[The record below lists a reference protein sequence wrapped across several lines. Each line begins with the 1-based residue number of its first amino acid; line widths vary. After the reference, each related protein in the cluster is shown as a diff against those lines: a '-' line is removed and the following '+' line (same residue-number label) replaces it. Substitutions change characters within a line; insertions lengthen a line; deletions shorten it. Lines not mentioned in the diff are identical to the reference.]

1 MIRYMTVERID
12 RTNSKNGSKLLSLPF
27 NIESFSNFK
36 NFKLPE
42 YKKLLVL
49 AEQYILAKSID
60 DMMYQDSDDI
70 SNFLITLKNEAQS
83 SLSMTQRDIDQHVYG
98 SYKSGVEALLRDF
111 TVSEALIEMFNDYNL
126 YPEEDRILPKEF
138 WKPFL
143 NITASTYRKAQ
154 MTYPNAIYM
163 YPELKDDIVVFHAK
177 SGVCT
182 YKKQVPDNSLNKQLN
197 YLLHFNWDHT
207 NWLGLLGTVQAYCIT
222 PVSKLKSNRSMSHFL
237 KAVVERTTTPMVNYS
252 EVKFQLF
259 NLLRDGVTSLE
270 KTPYVDSIV
279 HLLENLNY
287 NEEVIHAFTNPEPT
301 GRDIMHLSNVRELN
315 FLKNVVLSR
324 ATEAVEDTD
333 EDEDDFTTD
342 TTQEESTGD
351 ADFDFGTDD
360 SFGED
365 SDFMGDDLG
374 GDMGDAPTDPFT
386 NDGFVDDISDSSA
399 DKPRRP
405 KENEVNVPEDPYS
418 LALRIVRSETFDDYL
433 VRNATISLIN
443 SIIIDPPSTLSAE
456 DLKFLRIWVTQWIN
470 FYPIETTKSLL
481 SKLSVYLADAS
492 NH

>member
-111 TVSEALIEMFNDYNL
+111 TVSEALIEMFSDYNL

-177 SGVCT
+177 SSVCT

-222 PVSKLKSNRSMSHFL
+222 PVSKLKSNRSVSHFL

-270 KTPYVDSIV
+270 KTPYVDSIA

-287 NEEVIHAFTNPEPT
+287 SEEVIHAFTNPEPT

-342 TTQEESTGD
+342 TTQEESTSD
-351 ADFDFGTDD
+351 TDFDFGTDD
-360 SFGED
+360 SFSED

-386 NDGFVDDISDSSA
+386 DDGFVDDISDSSA

>member
-42 YKKLLVL
+42 YKKLFVL

-70 SNFLITLKNEAQS
+70 TNFLITLKNEAQS
-83 SLSMTQRDIDQHVYG
+83 SLSMLQRDIDQHVYG

-111 TVSEALIEMFNDYNL
+111 TVSEALIEMFNDYHL

-143 NITASTYRKAQ
+143 DITASTYRKAQ

-177 SGVCT
+177 SGICT
-182 YKKQVPDNSLNKQLN
+182 YKKQVPENSLNKQLN

-207 NWLGLLGTVQAYCIT
+207 NWLGLMGVVQAYCIT
-222 PVSKLKSNRSMSHFL
+222 PVSKLKSNRSVSHFL

-270 KTPYVDSIV
+270 KTPYVESIV
-279 HLLENLNY
+279 QLLENLNY
-287 NEEVIHAFTNPEPT
+287 NEEVINAFTNPEPT

-342 TTQEESTGD
+342 TTTEESTD
-351 ADFDFGTDD
+351 DTSFDLDMDD

-365 SDFMGDDLG
+365 NDFMDDEFG
-374 GDMGDAPTDPFT
+374 GDMGDAPTDPFSD
-386 NDGFVDDISDSSA
+386 DGFVDDVSDTSA

-405 KENEVNVPEDPYS
+405 KENEINVPEDPYT

-481 SKLSVYLADAS
+481 SNLSVYLADAS